1 MVNTFPQLSNID
13 STTHG
18 VINSRAGDNQ
28 VASNLIPWMRTL
40 SAVGRGLVI
49 ESIPKNDSFSQRYGN
64 STRAGRVGI
73 DFSGKDYLEDY
84 SVRGFRPSPTIDSI
98 SIQNGAQGLS
108 RKTTFTIVCY
118 TIGQCETI
126 IKHFLEPGY
135 TVLVEWGWNSHKSYN
150 QKCGLSTCDIADYNN
165 IQTILKKRK
174 DSEGT
179 YDAVLGF
186 ITGGGIEYGDGET
199 FNVNVELTSLG
210 EIPAYLQ
217 PHKGFVKTISTG
229 NKIYTGDKF
238 YGYQISAARTGN
250 QGKKNIG
257 KALFMQ
263 MYNDLPNHK
272 QIPEIKKLVDD
283 PRWSDPANFINMEEK
298 IRESLRDDFDD
309 GKSKARIKQ
318 DGKET
323 TAEIPEGISLVTD
336 QRFIRLDLAFEIINT
351 VQEGSLIPVI
361 DGPCGKKVMMNNR
374 ISINDTLCRAHKHMF
389 STDIS
394 KLYIPNR
401 NLPDFGLIDALTST
415 EIKST
420 FIEFEGEGNSQ
431 KPKKVV
437 DGHPDTDST
446 KRYFPREVDI
456 TWYDLNEVIPEAM
469 EQPFNAYKWGWLTDL
484 YINFDFFK
492 EVIDRKGLVIKD
504 IVLEILNGVS
514 SAVNMYWEFQIVERC
529 SSGKTENTD
538 APTKTTQKGA
548 MELHVREIGTGGVP
562 SKGITSVFQ
571 SRGIKTPFI
580 ESSLKIDIPGAMK
593 NMIVGQRNS
602 ATQGNAEARELL
614 LEREG
619 LFTNEIDPVLDALN
633 KMQKNAEDAQKDPNE
648 KQEEKSSADII
659 KENKKKNLELF
670 TQTAGIFP
678 KIQDTK
684 GNTDAVVNWYDS
696 ILDSNSNTL
705 NDLLIVGTYNDPS
718 LLKMIQQMDDGI
730 FTGGDYN
737 GITQNSIILPIG
749 FNFTIH
755 GVSGLKV
762 GDVFKIQDLPKK
774 YSDKIF
780 QVMRIN
786 HTLDSNGWFTQVE
799 SNIRN
804 TTGIEE

>member
-1 MVNTFPQLSNID
+1 
-13 STTHG
+13 
-18 VINSRAGDNQ
+18 
-28 VASNLIPWMRTL
+28 
-40 SAVGRGLVI
+40 
-49 ESIPKNDSFSQRYGN
+49 
-64 STRAGRVGI
+64 
-73 DFSGKDYLEDY
+73 
-84 SVRGFRPSPTIDSI
+84 
-98 SIQNGAQGLS
+98 
-108 RKTTFTIVCY
+108 
-118 TIGQCETI
+118 
-126 IKHFLEPGY
+126 
-135 TVLVEWGWNSHKSYN
+135 
-150 QKCGLSTCDIADYNN
+150 
-165 IQTILKKRK
+165 
-174 DSEGT
+174 
-179 YDAVLGF
+179 
-186 ITGGGIEYGDGET
+186 
-199 FNVNVELTSLG
+199 
-210 EIPAYLQ
+210 
-217 PHKGFVKTISTG
+217 
-229 NKIYTGDKF
+229 
-238 YGYQISAARTGN
+238 
-250 QGKKNIG
+250 
-257 KALFMQ
+257 MQ

-283 PRWSDPANFINMEEK
+283 PRWADPANFINMEERL
-298 IRESLRDDFDD
+298 RESLRDDFDD
-309 GKSKARIKQ
+309 STARIKQ

-323 TAEIPEGISLVTD
+323 TAEIPEGVSLVTD
-336 QRFIRLDLAFEIINT
+336 QRFIRMDLAFEIINT
-351 VQEGSLIPVI
+351 VQEGTLIPVVE
-361 DGPCGKKVMMNNR
+361 GPCGKSVMMNNR

-389 STDIS
+389 STDIT

-401 NLPDFGLIDALTST
+401 NLPDFGLIDALTSK

-437 DGHPDTDST
+437 DGHPETDST

-456 TWYDLNEVIPEAM
+456 TWYDLNEVIPESM
-469 EQPFNAYKWGWLTDL
+469 EQQFFAYKWGWLTDL
-484 YINFDFFK
+484 YLNFDFFK

-514 SAVNMYWEFQIVERC
+514 SAVNMYWEFQIVDRC

-538 APTKTTQKGA
+538 APIKSTEKGS
-548 MELHVREIGTGGVP
+548 MELHIREIGTGGVP

-571 SRGIKTPFI
+571 SRGLKTPFI

-593 NMIVGQRNS
+593 NMIVGQRNA
-602 ATQGNAEARELL
+602 ATQGNAEAREIL

-633 KMQKNAEDAQKDPNE
+633 KMQKNAEEAQKDPKE

-678 KIQDTK
+678 KIQNVK
-684 GNTDAVVNWYDS
+684 GNTDAVVNWFDF
-696 ILDSNSNTL
+696 IDTNANTL

-730 FTGGDYN
+730 FVGGDYK
-737 GITQNSIILPIG
+737 GITQNSIILPIF

-774 YSDKIF
+774 YSDRIF
-780 QVMRIN
+780 QIMRIN

-799 SNIRN
+799 SQIRN